1 MEFVLCWRKEGW
13 AEGVFHFS
21 NKIWTDRAE
30 LEKIAEQN
38 RKDYPDRHF
47 WIETLLDAEKQM
59 EEGFLRHRFPK
70 KESDLKGFLE
80 WADNFMERI
89 GTTTTAFREK
99 IIALRLKYHGID
111 EDSFE
116 VPESGPRFKRL
127 EHEQQTMVDEFD
139 KLEQRIQSLEKTRD
153 TGKKVKPKKFPTETQ
168 DFGKEVLEE
177 SAVHS
182 TTLLGKLEIMD
193 KSAFRLPIRRID
205 FSDEREGI
213 AQARLA
219 NDDRQ
224 EEQIRQV
231 LLGLTSHVQELKI
244 LEDGTKIN
252 GFDEHEIIYYL
263 EDDFVN
269 FKLMKKAF

>member
-13 AEGVFHFS
+13 AGGVFHFS

-47 WIETLLDAEKQM
+47 WIQEPLIAEAEMQ
-59 EEGFLRHRFPK
+59 EAFLTHRFPK

-80 WADNFMERI
+80 WADNDMEKNN
-89 GTTTTAFREK
+89 TTAAFHEK

-116 VPESGPRFKRL
+116 VSKSGPRFERL

-139 KLEQRIQSLEKTRD
+139 KLEQRIQSLEKTRVTD
-153 TGKKVKPKKFPTETQ
+153 KKVKPKKFPTETQ

-193 KSAFRLPIRRID
+193 KLAFRLPIRRID

-231 LLGLTSHVQELKI
+231 LFGLTSHVQELKI